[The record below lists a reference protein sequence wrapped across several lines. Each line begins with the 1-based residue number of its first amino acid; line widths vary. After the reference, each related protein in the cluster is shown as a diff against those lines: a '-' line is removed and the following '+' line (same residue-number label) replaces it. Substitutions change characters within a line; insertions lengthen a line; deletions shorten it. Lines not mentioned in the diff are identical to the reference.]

1 MDKREEIY
9 YPAPD
14 HAQNTLL
21 DALGSIGA
29 DGSQKSRTRIAA
41 RNGMPEYS
49 DQPEQDW
56 KLLRLLRAGKL
67 KRI

>member
-1 MDKREEIY
+1 MDKREEIC

-21 DALGSIGA
+21 DALGSIGV
-29 DGSQKSRTRIAA
+29 DGSRENRARIAA